1 MVSQTL
7 ADELRQLL
15 LGMSK
20 DEQARF
26 AELVRGQFQPAGY
39 NENQALD
46 IETLTSKVERM
57 QREQPF
63 SEATKQAAKELESRL
78 KAHRDR
84 RKTNTI
90 SEDGLQAQA
99 QHRYKRELAE
109 AELTKL
115 QREPSKN
122 FQAIRAKTAE
132 LQGLLAEPDWGK
144 LFPGDESEGEGDG

>member
-20 DEQARF
+20 DEQNRF
-26 AELVRGQFQPAGY
+26 AELVRGQFQPVGY
-39 NENQALD
+39 DENAALD
-46 IETLTSKVERM
+46 METLTSKVEKM

-63 SEATKQAAKELESRL
+63 SDATKAAAKELEQRL

-84 RKTNTI
+84 RKPETI

-109 AELTKL
+109 AELTRL

-132 LQGLLAEPDWGK
+132 LQGLLNEPDWGK
-144 LFPGDESEGEGDG
+144 LFPGEAEDGEDG